1 MASLTTGLIENNKV
15 SGVRPCKML
24 LVRFSNKDL
33 VSTKIRIDGYYWFKT
48 NKKEY
53 VLDYIILAPG
63 EVADKSF
70 YAEFDAFEFLFI
82 SSSDAFEVS
91 VWGADNTGRKTM
103 KYNVLPQQPFL
114 ISREGIAAEV
124 PKMPIPSALNRIY
137 LLDSRDNKIAVIDGN
152 SHNVL
157 GSVLVGS
164 GPFGVGVNPITNR
177 IYVANFGSNSV
188 SAIDGNSNTVI
199 TSITVG
205 SNPVGVGVNSTT
217 NRIYVTNWGSNSVSV
232 IDGFTHIVV
241 ATIIVGASPE
251 GVNVNPTTN
260 LIYITNHGNN
270 NISVI
275 DGSNNSIKTIIELA
289 N

>member
-15 SGVRPCKML
+15 SGVRPCTML
-24 LVRFSNKDL
+24 LVRFYNKDL
-33 VSTKIRIDGYYWFKT
+33 KSITVRIDGYYWYGT
-48 NKKEY
+48 SKKEY
-53 VLDYIILAPG
+53 VLDYLTLAPG
-63 EVADKSF
+63 EVDDKSY
-70 YAEFDAFEFLFI
+70 YAEFDAFEFQFTSGSEAL
-82 SSSDAFEVS
+82 EVS
-91 VWGADNTGRKTM
+91 VWGKDNSGRQTM
-103 KYNVLPQQPFL
+103 KYNVLPHQRFQ

-124 PKMPIPSALNRIY
+124 PKMTIPSALNRIY
-137 LLDSRDNKIAVIDGN
+137 LLDARDNKIAVIDGS

-177 IYVANFGSNSV
+177 VYVANFGSNSV

-241 ATIIVGASPE
+241 ATIIVGAFPE

-275 DGSNNSIKTIIELA
+275 DGSNNSIKTIIELE